1 MVASNRYFLL
11 KGSIFRGYVGFGE
24 GNLQT
29 EEEGSF
35 AGDFVA
41 GDIDIAWRL
50 PRGSFHKK
58 AGG

>member
-41 GDIDIAWRL
+41 GDIDIA
-50 PRGSFHKK
+50 
-58 AGG
+58 